1 MTMKIHSLLVGVML
15 LFMLNAKGQQQRP
28 KIVAEGGTP
37 EDRASARVLYWNTQT
52 NAAAGQFVVDYG
64 RPVWKKEYDDPAK
77 FDAMTRGKIWR
88 MGSNFWSILD
98 TQLPLSIGGKKI
110 PVGIY
115 YLGLHRSEEGSEW
128 SLVFID
134 PGRVRK
140 GRLDAFQI
148 EKAPVEFEALVSIAK
163 AETQTEKLTITLS
176 HPGDDIKHVTM
187 RVGWGNLA
195 LSATIEVGVP
205 E

>member
-1 MTMKIHSLLVGVML
+1 MKIHSLLASVML
-15 LFMLNAKGQQQRP
+15 FFTLTAGGQQQRP

-37 EDRASARVLYWNTQT
+37 DDRASVRVLYWNTQT
-52 NAAAGQFVVDYG
+52 DVAAGQFAIDYG
-64 RPVWKKEYDDPAK
+64 RPVWKKEYEDPAK

-98 TQLPLSIGGKKI
+98 TQLPLSIGGKKV
-110 PVGIY
+110 PVGFY

-140 GRLDAFQI
+140 GRFDAFQI
-148 EKAPVEFEALVSIAK
+148 EKAPVEFEALMSYAK
-163 AETQTEKLTITLS
+163 AETQTEKLTIALS
-176 HPGDDIKHVTM
+176 YPKDDIKHVTM
-187 RVGWGNLA
+187 RVVWGNLA
-195 LSATIEVGVP
+195 LSATIEVAGP

>member
-1 MTMKIHSLLVGVML
+1 MKIHPLLAGVIL
-15 LFMLNAKGQQQRP
+15 LFTLNAGGQQQRP

-37 EDRASARVLYWNTQT
+37 DDRSSARVLYWNTQT
-52 NAAAGQFVVDYG
+52 NAPAGQFAIDYG
-64 RPVWKKEYDDPAK
+64 RPVWKKEYEGSAT

-98 TQLPLSIGGKKI
+98 TQLPLSIGGKKV
-110 PVGIY
+110 PAGFY

-140 GRLDAFQI
+140 ARLDAFQI
-148 EKAPVEFEALVSIAK
+148 EKAPVEFEALMSVAK
-163 AETQTEKLTITLS
+163 AETRAEKLTITLS
-176 HPGDDIKHVTM
+176 YPKGDIKHVTM
-187 RVGWGNLA
+187 RVAWGNLA
-195 LSATIEVGVP
+195 LSAPIEVASP

>member
-1 MTMKIHSLLVGVML
+1 MKIHSLLVGVML
-15 LFMLNAKGQQQRP
+15 LFTLNAEGQQQRP

-52 NAAAGQFVVDYG
+52 NAPAGQFAIDYG
-64 RPVWKKEYDDPAK
+64 RPVWKKEYEDPAK

-98 TQLPLSIGGKKI
+98 TQLPLSIGGKRV
-110 PVGIY
+110 PVGYY

-134 PGRVRK
+134 PGKARK
-140 GRLDAFQI
+140 ERLDAFQI
-148 EKAPVEFEALVSIAK
+148 EKAPVEFEALMSIVGK
-163 AETQTEKLTITLS
+163 AETPVDKLTITLS
-176 HPGDDIKHVTM
+176 YPKDDIKHVTM
-187 RVGWGNLA
+187 RVAWGDLV
-195 LSATIEVGVP
+195 LSAPIQVVVP